1 MDKRNKLKEV
11 KWKILDLIFMAV
23 FVILSLDILYLYYS
37 GAWYD
42 PYRFIEI
49 SEVLLL
55 YAFSIIG
62 IIRIILKLRELKDTS
77 AIRKLI
83 PTDLIVGF
91 AVFI

>member
-1 MDKRNKLKEV
+1 MGKQSKIKEA
-11 KWKILDLIFMAV
+11 KWRILDILLMAV

-42 PYRFIEI
+42 PYAIIEV

-62 IIRIILKLRELKDTS
+62 IVRITLKLRELKRHLS
-77 AIRKLI
+77 YS
-83 PTDLIVGF
+83 
-91 AVFI
+91 

>member
-1 MDKRNKLKEV
+1 MGEWRKIKEV
-11 KWKILDLIFMAV
+11 KWKILDLVLMAI

-62 IIRIILKLRELKDTS
+62 IVRIILKLRELKRHLS
-77 AIRKLI
+77 YS
-83 PTDLIVGF
+83 
-91 AVFI
+91 

>member
-1 MDKRNKLKEV
+1 MGKQSKIKEA
-11 KWKILDLIFMAV
+11 KWRILDILLMAV

-42 PYRFIEI
+42 PYAIIEV

-62 IIRIILKLRELKDTS
+62 IVRIILKLRELKRHLS
-77 AIRKLI
+77 YS
-83 PTDLIVGF
+83 
-91 AVFI
+91 

>member
-1 MDKRNKLKEV
+1 MEKQRKINEA
-11 KWKILDLIFMAV
+11 KWKILDILLMAI

-42 PYRFIEI
+42 PYTIIEV

-62 IIRIILKLRELKDTS
+62 IVRIVLKFRELKRHLS
-77 AIRKLI
+77 YS
-83 PTDLIVGF
+83 
-91 AVFI
+91 

>member
-1 MDKRNKLKEV
+1 MEKQKKINEA
-11 KWKILDLIFMAV
+11 KWKIVDILFMAI

-42 PYRFIEI
+42 PYTIIEV

-62 IIRIILKLRELKDTS
+62 IVRIVFKLRELKRHLS
-77 AIRKLI
+77 YS
-83 PTDLIVGF
+83 
-91 AVFI
+91 

>member
-1 MDKRNKLKEV
+1 MEKRSKIKEL
-11 KWKILDLIFMAV
+11 KWKILDLVLMAV

-42 PYRFIEI
+42 PYKIIEI

-62 IIRIILKLRELKDTS
+62 IVRIILKLRELKRHLS
-77 AIRKLI
+77 YS
-83 PTDLIVGF
+83 
-91 AVFI
+91 

>member
-1 MDKRNKLKEV
+1 MGKRSKIKEL
-11 KWKILDLIFMAV
+11 KWKILDLVLMAV

-42 PYRFIEI
+42 PYKAIEI

-62 IIRIILKLRELKDTS
+62 IVRIILKLRELKRHLNYS
-77 AIRKLI
+77 
-83 PTDLIVGF
+83 
-91 AVFI
+91 